1 MKIHHLLISLSLLFA
16 AGFAHA
22 DPEDAVKVPGGLGSK
37 GYVWNKMTRE
47 QVDILRL
54 TGDATRGKSAFAG
67 CRGCH
72 KSDGS
77 GRPDG
82 TYPRLTG
89 QHAIVVIKQ
98 VTDTRA
104 GLRVNK
110 KMLPFASE
118 HAVSLQEIADIS
130 QYLAS
135 VFTEAENGKGPGTN
149 IEQGKRAYEAGR
161 CDSCH
166 GLAGEGSERKVYP
179 VIAAQHYEYALR
191 EMQHV
196 KDGSRS
202 NGHPEMSK
210 ALKTMSKDDME
221 AIADYLSRLPD
232 PRRKVASNQK

>member
-1 MKIHHLLISLSLLFA
+1 MNIHHVLISLVLLFA
-16 AGFAHA
+16 SAGASA
-22 DPEDAVKVPGGLGSK
+22 DPEDAARVPGGLGSK
-37 GYVWNKMTRE
+37 DYVWNKMTRE
-47 QVDILRL
+47 QADILRL
-54 TGDATRGKSAFAG
+54 TGDAIRGKTAFTG

-104 GLRVNK
+104 GLRENQ
-110 KMLPFASE
+110 KMLPFATE
-118 HAVSLQEIADIS
+118 HAISLQEISDIA
-130 QYLAS
+130 QYLAG
-135 VFTEAENGKGPGTN
+135 VQTQAENGKGPGNN
-149 IEQGKRAYEAGR
+149 IERGKKAYISNG

-166 GLAGEGSERKVYP
+166 GVAGEGNERKAYP

-196 KDGSRS
+196 RDGSRA

-210 ALKTMSKDDME
+210 LLKTMSTVDME
-221 AIADYLSRLPD
+221 AIADYVSRLPD
-232 PRRKVASNQK
+232 YRRNTVSGQK